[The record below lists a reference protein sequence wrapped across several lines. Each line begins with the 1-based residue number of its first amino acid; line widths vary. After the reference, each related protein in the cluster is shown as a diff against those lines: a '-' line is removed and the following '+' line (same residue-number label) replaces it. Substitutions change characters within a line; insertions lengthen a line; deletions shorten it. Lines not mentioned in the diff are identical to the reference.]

1 MLADMPPIRVCPGC
15 ERYLTTASD
24 AMRRHAEDMR
34 SAISSVQTG
43 LTEEEIDQY
52 KVRLIVSFNAA
63 QSAWQ
68 AYRAHLREHG
78 ILPVIPTTQL

>member
-1 MLADMPPIRVCPGC
+1 
-15 ERYLTTASD
+15 
-24 AMRRHAEDMR
+24 MRRHAEDMR

-52 KVRLIVSFNAA
+52 KVRLVASFNEA
-63 QSAWQ
+63 QSAWE

>member
-1 MLADMPPIRVCPGC
+1 MPPIRVCHGC
-15 ERYLTTASD
+15 EQYLTTASD

-52 KVRLIVSFNAA
+52 KARLVASFNEA
-63 QSAWQ
+63 QSAWE

>member
-1 MLADMPPIRVCPGC
+1 
-15 ERYLTTASD
+15 
-24 AMRRHAEDMR
+24 MR

-52 KVRLIVSFNAA
+52 KARLVASFNEA
-63 QSAWQ
+63 QSAWE